1 MTTDVTEA
9 SPLAAAT
16 DVELL
21 SFRIGENEYSVDIMA
36 VREIR
41 GWTRATS
48 LPHSPSY
55 VRGVINLRGAV
66 LPVIDL
72 ALRLGLTVEDPSE
85 RNVIIVVDVDGRTI
99 GLRVAA
105 VSDILSFP
113 KDELQ
118 DPPEAVPDLLKAL
131 HGGAHDVVFATR
143 VGAYQS
149 RRRMLFSRW
158 FRFLV
163 RRLTN
168 LPVGA
173 GGFLAMTSD
182 VARTL
187 RQKKSPRFYLTGLI
201 GCGGY
206 RITSIPVR
214 RNHRPGGASSYSGR
228 MRLSLGL
235 TNLSVILQER
245 FIRGQR

>member
-1 MTTDVTEA
+1 MYDRVSILVPVFNNAETLRDLVTAVSREA
-9 SPLAAAT
+9 ALASRDIQFVFVEDCSQDRSREVLREMRCDGVHVVENTENIGQQASIFRGLAAC
-16 DVELL
+16 D
-21 SFRIGENEYSVDIMA
+21 GQA
-36 VREIR
+36 V
-41 GWTRATS
+41 
-48 LPHSPSY
+48 
-55 VRGVINLRGAV
+55 
-66 LPVIDL
+66 
-72 ALRLGLTVEDPSE
+72 
-85 RNVIIVVDVDGRTI
+85 VVMDAD
-99 GLRVAA
+99 
-105 VSDILSFP
+105 
-113 KDELQ
+113 LQ

-245 FIRGQR
+245 FLRGQR